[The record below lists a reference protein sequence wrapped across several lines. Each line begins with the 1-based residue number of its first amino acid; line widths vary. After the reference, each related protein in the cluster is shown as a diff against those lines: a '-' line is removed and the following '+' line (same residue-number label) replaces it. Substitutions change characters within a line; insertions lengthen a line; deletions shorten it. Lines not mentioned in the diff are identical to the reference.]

1 MQQRDAIK
9 LISPPWLSSDDGE
22 RFMYNIGLASD
33 LVLEKLNQAVRMR
46 MPGLGDSSQLLPLGN
61 DRVLSQGPTETN
73 TDFATRLS
81 RSFETWQIAGNR
93 RSVMAQAL
101 IYLAG
106 YHTAVA
112 TQVPRAM
119 IVNFAADSVP
129 NIPFYT
135 TWFTYYNTSDLTKP
149 CARVRTN
156 TTFRSWFW
164 DTNYGMWWR
173 CWLVLYFGATD
184 TLSEGPV
191 WGDAGYVWGDT
202 TISWG
207 LNVAPS
213 VMVGLRILLKRWKSA
228 GSYYPNIILCFAGGD
243 ASAGSE
249 LSPNS
254 TIFTGNP
261 EQDWGRHG
269 KIVAGVYSAARSS
282 NCRFAQGSAEYN
294 QCFESTE

>member
-33 LVLEKLNQAVRMR
+33 LILEKLNQAIRIR
-46 MPGLGDSSQLLPLGN
+46 LPGLGDSSQLLPLGN

-73 TDFATRLS
+73 VDFATRLS

-106 YHTAVA
+106 YHTSVA

-119 IVNFAADSVP
+119 IVSLASDGVTL
-129 NIPFYT
+129 PFYS
-135 TWFTYYNTSDLTKP
+135 TWFTYYNTSDLTAP
-149 CARVRTN
+149 CARVRTS
-156 TTFRSWFW
+156 TTFRLWLW
-164 DTNYGMWWR
+164 DDKPERHGR
-173 CWLVLYFGATD
+173 CGLVLYFGATD
-184 TLSEGPV
+184 TLAAGPV
-191 WGDAGYVWGDT
+191 WGYPGYVWGDT

-207 LNVAPS
+207 LNIAPS
-213 VMVGLRILLKRWKSA
+213 VIVGLRILLKRWKSA
-228 GSYYPNIILCFAGGD
+228 GSYYPNIIVCFAGGD
-243 ASAGSE
+243 SGTGTE

-254 TIFTGNP
+254 TLFTGNP
-261 EQDWGRHG
+261 NQDWGRHG
-269 KIVAGVYSAARSS
+269 KIVAGVYSAARST
-282 NCRFAQGSAEYN
+282 NCRFVQGSAEYN